1 LIVIKE
7 EKDIQISIH
16 SDKKSVLEFLETL
29 HKILSDKSFDI
40 DTNLILIKKDKIAEK
55 KLFSTPYTI
64 EKLEYDHLD
73 IVERLKELT
82 INEYSETKFDVDDD
96 RPPLLFVF
104 GKNIKG
110 RLVYIKLKIKGKDNK
125 KVLCLSFHFAE
136 KEMRF
141 PYA

>member
-1 LIVIKE
+1 MIVIKE

-40 DTNLILIKKDKIAEK
+40 DNNLILIKKDKIAEK

>member
-1 LIVIKE
+1 MIVIKE